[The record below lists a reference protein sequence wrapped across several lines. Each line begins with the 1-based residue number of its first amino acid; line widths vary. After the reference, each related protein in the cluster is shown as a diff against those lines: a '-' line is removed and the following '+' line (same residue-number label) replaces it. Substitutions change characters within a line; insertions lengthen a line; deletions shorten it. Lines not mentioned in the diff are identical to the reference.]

1 MLAIGYPLALL
12 IFMVSLRFVG
22 ERWWGT
28 TVALYLPRAPFA
40 LPLLPLIVAI
50 VWLGPRKLL
59 WTQLLAFGLLLG
71 LMGFRVAWPSPPT
84 PGALHFRIAS
94 CNTNGLALGAPR
106 ILKPLLA
113 YDPDIIVLQEV
124 NPAGWPRLRQ
134 LVPGYQVH
142 EAGQFWLASRFPI
155 TAASVQSQFVRYRL
169 DTPAGPIELLNVHPI
184 SPRDG
189 LESVRGDGI
198 RHQFLRG
205 DLFNTRA
212 RQVVAQNTRIR
223 MSQLQD
229 IAAAARSYSGGPLV
243 IVGDT
248 NLPDLSW
255 AFAHLLGQ
263 YGDAFAS
270 AGSGFGYSFPAPR
283 KAWMRID
290 RILADRAH
298 FRFRSYEVINEY
310 ISDHYAITSELEL
323 VPVP

>member
-28 TVALYLPRAPFA
+28 TIALYLPRAPFA

-50 VWLGPRKLL
+50 VWIGPRKLL

-71 LMGFRVAWPSPPT
+71 LMGFRVAWPTPPT
-84 PGALHFRIAS
+84 PGALHLRIAS

-106 ILKPLLA
+106 ILQPLLA
-113 YDPDIIVLQEV
+113 GDPDIIVLQEV
-124 NPAGWPRLRQ
+124 SSSGWPRLRQ

-142 EAGQFWLASRFPI
+142 ESGQFWMASRFPI
-155 TAASVQSQFVRYRL
+155 AAVSAQSQFVRYRL

-198 RHQFLRG
+198 RS
-205 DLFNTRA
+205 A
-212 RQVVAQNTRIR
+212 RMVVAQNTAIR
-223 MSQLQD
+223 LGQLQG
-229 IAAAARSYSGGPLV
+229 IAAAAAAYAADPLL

-248 NLPDLSW
+248 NMPDLSW
-255 AFAHLLGQ
+255 AFARLLGK
-263 YGDAFAS
+263 YGDAFTS
-270 AGSGFGYSFPAPR
+270 AGSGFGYSYPSPH

-290 RILADRAH
+290 RILADKTH
-298 FRFRSYEVINEY
+298 FRFRSYDVINEY

-323 VPVP
+323 VP

>member
-12 IFMVSLRFVG
+12 IFIVSLRFVG

-59 WTQLLAFGLLLG
+59 WTQLLALALLLG
-71 LMGFRVAWPSPPT
+71 LMGFRVAWPPAPT
-84 PGALHFRIAS
+84 PGALHLRIAS
-94 CNTNGLALGAPR
+94 CNTNGLGLGAPR
-106 ILKPLLA
+106 ILKALLA
-113 YDPDIIVLQEV
+113 YDPDIVVLQEV
-124 NPAGWPRLRQ
+124 IPGGWPRLRE

-142 EAGQFWLASRFPI
+142 ESGQFWLASRFPI
-155 TAASVQSQFVRYRL
+155 AAVSVETQFVRYRL
-169 DTPAGPIELLNVHPI
+169 DTPAGPVELLNVHPI

-189 LESVRGDGI
+189 FVSIRGDGI
-198 RHQFLRG
+198 RSQFLRG

-212 RQVVAQNTRIR
+212 RTDVARNTAIR
-223 MSQLQD
+223 LRQLQGIAD
-229 IAAAARSYSGGPLV
+229 AAASYSADPLL

-255 AFAHLLGQ
+255 AFARLLGQ
-263 YGDAFAS
+263 YGDAFNS
-270 AGSGFGYSFPAPR
+270 AGSGFGYSYPSPHE
-283 KAWMRID
+283 AWMRID
-290 RILADRAH
+290 RILADKTH
-298 FRFRSYEVINEY
+298 FRFRNYHVIDEY

-323 VPVP
+323 VPEP